1 MIHIARYIWFALGTI
16 GIIVVGLIAAIF
28 YNLFASQTQILYELI
43 VGLTII
49 LGVSVLSFLL
59 FVMAAAYKSLELSDA
74 REALGLPP
82 GSVRA
87 MIALLLIIIW
97 AIVSIFVLRFIVV
110 VGPGAA
116 NSDASKLAQQLFTT
130 MSTLVVAISA
140 FYFATAAPT
149 VTRDTQAS
157 ARSQPLIRKI
167 DPDHGKPGNTDYSL
181 SIQGKNFRSP
191 KSVRLVQDDRTI
203 EATEILSNDTEIRC
217 EIDIATNQ
225 KQGSWDLIVMNG
237 DSGEDR
243 LVKAFQITA

>member
-1 MIHIARYIWFALGTI
+1 MFEDRQHIARYVWFALGTI

-28 YNLFASQTQILYELI
+28 YNLFAPQTQALYELI

-74 REALGLPP
+74 
-82 GSVRA
+82 
-87 MIALLLIIIW
+87 
-97 AIVSIFVLRFIVV
+97 
-110 VGPGAA
+110 
-116 NSDASKLAQQLFTT
+116 SKLAQQLFTT

-140 FYFATAAPT
+140 FYFAAAAPT

-167 DPDHGKPGNTDYSL
+167 DPDHGKPGDTDYSL

-191 KSVRLVQDDRTI
+191 KSVRLVQDNRTI
-203 EATEILSNDTEIRC
+203 EATEILSNNTEIRC
-217 EIDIATNQ
+217 EIDIATDQ
-225 KQGSWDLIVMNG
+225 KQGSWDLIVVNG